1 MRSIVTLAISSRTQS
16 SRISSR
22 SRGDGRSTGEI
33 ALSSD
38 KFVLIADKAE
48 IISSRRKMLVPA
60 APTPNMVR
68 ADLVQLLEAVYEAPP
83 CLPKLQ
89 VRLLHLQYAL
99 LSPTHGSMS
108 LWSLLS
114 DRRIR

>member
-48 IISSRRKMLVPA
+48 IISSRRKMLVPL
-60 APTPNMVR
+60 PPNMVR

-99 LSPTHGSMS
+99 LSPTHGSRS

-114 DRRIR
+114 DRRVR